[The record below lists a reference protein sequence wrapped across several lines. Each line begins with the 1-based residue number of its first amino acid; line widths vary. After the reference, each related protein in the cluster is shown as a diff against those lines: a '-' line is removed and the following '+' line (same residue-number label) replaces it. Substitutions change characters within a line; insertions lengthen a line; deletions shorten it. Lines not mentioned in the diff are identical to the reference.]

1 MRSLDRSIILLVLA
15 AAVACSKND
24 SRTAS
29 GAELPA
35 SLRKATSDTANP
47 IPIPASTQ
55 GAAARVVELPP
66 LADSIAQWIVF
77 VPRTQT
83 LFTAA
88 ARGKRMLVD
97 IGRVDAEVRKDPVR
111 KQAYLL
117 AVSRLSPLPIG
128 ARMRIRGPWGAS
140 PATVIGF
147 DTWNGRVVATLRVP
161 AKLDSLVRHR
171 DLLPAAALRVDAATA
186 AADSA
191 RADSTARAAGT
202 ATGPGA
208 TPADAAAATA
218 SCAADSVPPL
228 LIERARVIRDS
239 VEQALR
245 ALEMPQI
252 DRLLTSVK
260 VTSSQAPGCYGSLGR
275 LLLIV
280 PNRRGVWS
288 RIDTTPF
295 GQGLPFS
302 RQQLERQL
310 TDGLFT
316 PIDWSEALY
325 FPPFDKRLMLRMA
338 PTLERAGGRLSLG
351 VAGVIIVEAR
361 KEIMAPIGGGLK
373 VEAVRVLKPAANTG
387 RN

>member
-1 MRSLDRSIILLVLA
+1 MRSLDRSTILLVLA

-35 SLRKATSDTANP
+35 SSRKATSDTANP

-66 LADSIAQWIVF
+66 MADSIAQWIVF

-140 PATVIGF
+140 PATVTGF
-147 DTWNGRVVATLRVP
+147 DTWNGRVVATLQVP
-161 AKLDSLVRHR
+161 ATLDSLVRHR

-202 ATGPGA
+202 ATGAGA
-208 TPADAAAATA
+208 PPAGADAATA
-218 SCAADSVPPL
+218 SCGSDSVPPML
-228 LIERARVIRDS
+228 AERARVIRDS

-252 DRLLTSVK
+252 ERLLTSVK

-280 PNRRGVWS
+280 SLRAGDTEYVRERVLVLSDSGAPTELKVSDYRFKAHDAIYSMDADGDGIDDLAAKGVAELAGATVIL
-288 RIDTTPF
+288 RLD
-295 GQGLPFS
+295 
-302 RQQLERQL
+302 EK
-310 TDGLFT
+310 
-316 PIDWSEALY
+316 A
-325 FPPFDKRLMLRMA
+325 KRLARL
-338 PTLERAGGRLSLG
+338 TGGF
-351 VAGVIIVEAR
+351 AWEAR
-361 KEIMAPIGGGLK
+361 
-373 VEAVRVLKPAANTG
+373 
-387 RN
+387 